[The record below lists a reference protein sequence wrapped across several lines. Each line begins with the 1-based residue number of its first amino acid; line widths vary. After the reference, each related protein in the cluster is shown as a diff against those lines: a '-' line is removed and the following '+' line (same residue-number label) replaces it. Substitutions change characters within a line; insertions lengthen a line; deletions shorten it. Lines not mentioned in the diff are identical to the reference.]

1 MIVGQLTVIV
11 EVLVLIIIKIKMI
24 IKMIILNND
33 NDGNNTVILEKE
45 SMWMDDG
52 AGSVLLLV
60 FGGYWVL
67 VGFQGCIILLVCECR
82 LLSAF
87 GVFAKSSQNY
97 ENICF
102 GDFI

>member
-1 MIVGQLTVIV
+1 
-11 EVLVLIIIKIKMI
+11 
-24 IKMIILNND
+24 
-33 NDGNNTVILEKE
+33 
-45 SMWMDDG
+45 MWMDDG

-97 ENICF
+97 ENIYF
-102 GDFI
+102 SDFI